1 MPDLRPIGVFDSGIG
16 GVSVLREIARRLPS
30 EDLVY
35 FADSANVPYGN
46 RPLDEIERLS
56 LAAADFLLR
65 QGAKIIVVACNTAS
79 AAALTALRAAYPIP
93 FVGMVPA
100 IKPAVARS
108 QTRKVGVLATAG
120 TFRGR
125 LYHDVVERFADGVEV
140 HTQVGQGLVELVED
154 GNISGP
160 AAEAAVAHY
169 VGPLL
174 DAGVDTLVL
183 GCTHYPFLMPAI
195 ERVSGGRLTIVEPS
209 PAIAAQVERV
219 LAERDWLHPAGGVDT
234 HCYYTSGDPAHFATV
249 LTRLALADGDV
260 RGVHWQGGCWT
271 QIVTE
276 QGIATEAQRTQR
288 D

>member
-1 MPDLRPIGVFDSGIG
+1 MSDTRPIGVFDSGIG

-65 QGAKIIVVACNTAS
+65 QGAKMIVVACNTAS
-79 AAALTALRAAYPIP
+79 AAALAALRAAYGVP

-154 GNISGP
+154 GTVSGP
-160 AAEAAVAHY
+160 VAEAAVARY
-169 VGPLL
+169 VDPLL

-183 GCTHYPFLMPAI
+183 GCTHYPFLTPAI

-219 LAERDWLHPAGGVDT
+219 LAERGLLRSEGGVGT
-234 HCYYTSGDPAHFATV
+234 RRYYTSGDPAHFAAV
-249 LTRLALADGDV
+249 LARLALADGEV
-260 RGVHWQGGCWT
+260 RSVQWKNGGWT
-271 QIVTE
+271 
-276 QGIATEAQRTQR
+276 
-288 D
+288 